1 MARFVETFKDWI
13 VSFPNRYKIIED
25 GQEKTVEIERDWEP
39 DVEGTSNNE
48 RVMNELVK
56 NITYDTDTVHTTES
70 GTSVYICDLVGM
82 KEFTEYSSSDSS
94 FIPKISAQINT
105 TNSNQLSKIRISG
118 KDGSVSDYD
127 LYTINNGVYSLLG
140 ANKLKPNTIVIIKIV
155 SNGANKIAV
164 VQYLMDDKLD
174 KGIYTGNASNLKA
187 EIDGKVS
194 KSGDTITGTL
204 NINMEGK
211 DKVVLKSKGTTDGV
225 VGSDT
230 DGVIVENSKSG
241 KSIRLDN
248 DGVGIYPSTSLKT
261 EAKDLSGA
269 VNELLDS
276 KYKIEYKTI
285 GSPTKELDILEF
297 AMTAVEGN
305 YRSQIYNNLITGL
318 PEGVLRAFECRIT
331 SIDKGVGYRTIE
343 LKPYDSNDVYIN
355 TQRNHSAETPYPMWV
370 GWNKLLN
377 DRDRVILDKQDKGV
391 LGGYNGVFP
400 LTVASKNGIYLL
412 PATNKFYV
420 CVENYSGSS
429 LTAPNANFEE
439 LSVYTNRNKLE
450 NIKGF
455 WALEPTEFK
464 LKTPMTFT
472 KKLIENDI
480 VFVNMGFAPGDSSY
494 TRTKI
499 FTSKATSGFELS
511 GFYAADTSQQFS
523 FALDINTDNIL
534 VVRKTGYYTDTMII
548 SVYVLR
554 I

>member
-1 MARFVETFKDWI
+1 MGILTNFLKLLKPEPNDFV
-13 VSFPNRYKIIED
+13 
-25 GQEKTVEIERDWEP
+25 
-39 DVEGTSNNE
+39 DVAKHISENYDKLDENAKSNNKT
-48 RVMNELVK
+48 L
-56 NITYDTDTVHTTES
+56 
-70 GTSVYICDLVGM
+70 
-82 KEFTEYSSSDSS
+82 
-94 FIPKISAQINT
+94 
-105 TNSNQLSKIRISG
+105 TNLSN
-118 KDGSVSDYD
+118 
-127 LYTINNGVYSLLG
+127 N
-140 ANKLKPNTIVIIKIV
+140 
-155 SNGANKIAV
+155 
-164 VQYLMDDKLD
+164 KLD
-174 KGIYTGNASNLKA
+174 KGTYPGNASDLNT

-269 VNELLDS
+269 VNELLDG

-297 AMTAVEGN
+297 ALTAVEGN
-305 YRSQIYNNLITGL
+305 YRSQADNNLITSL
-318 PEGVLRAFECRIT
+318 PEGIATKAFECRIT
-331 SIDKGVGYRTIE
+331 SINKNGGYRAIE
-343 LKPYDSNDVYIN
+343 LKPHNSNDVYIN
-355 TQRNHSAETPYPMWV
+355 TQISFINAGYHPIWL

-400 LTVASKNGIYLL
+400 LTTAVKEGIYLL

-439 LSVYTNRNKLE
+439 LSVFQNRNKLE
-450 NIKGF
+450 NF
-455 WALEPTEFK
+455 FK
-464 LKTPMTFT
+464 ILYDGAGIESFDISAYQQYNYFLVNVFTFKQDT
-472 KKLIENDI
+472 YDGISTYLISRKSIEGNLDK
-480 VFVNMGFAPGDSSY
+480 F
-494 TRTKI
+494 
-499 FTSKATSGFELS
+499 
-511 GFYAADTSQQFS
+511 GFYMPARYYNYIGLKNNIIEKRSNPTGIIVQIKTILAFS
-523 FALDINTDNIL
+523 
-534 VVRKTGYYTDTMII
+534 
-548 SVYVLR
+548 
-554 I
+554 